1 MFSSA
6 SASPVFIKAF
16 SDADWG
22 SCVDIRKSVTSFC
35 IFIGDSLVSW
45 KAKKQAT
52 ISRSSAEVEYRE
64 LASTASEITWLQQL
78 LRDFQVDVSSPA
90 LLFCDN
96 QAAIHI
102 TSNPI
107 YHERTK
113 HIEIDCHFVLEK
125 VASGVLKLLL
135 IRSEHPLAD
144 IFTKPLPS
152 HVLFPLLS
160 KMVVKNIYKLS

>member
-6 SASPVFIKAF
+6 SASPICIKAF

-52 ISRSSAEVEYRE
+52 ISRSSAEVEYRA
-64 LASTASEITWLQQL
+64 LASTPSEITWLQQL

-102 TSNPI
+102 AFNPI
-107 YHERTK
+107 YH
-113 HIEIDCHFVLEK
+113 
-125 VASGVLKLLL
+125 
-135 IRSEHPLAD
+135 
-144 IFTKPLPS
+144 
-152 HVLFPLLS
+152 
-160 KMVVKNIYKLS
+160 